1 MIKYQ
6 IEGNT
11 TKAYFDK
18 PWKEMIL
25 HTLEVQYGRHCINKR
40 VKKEITS
47 YLSSQPHDATVVC
60 KDDCPCEIMGK
71 EMAKK
76 KLLKRYYNAL
86 MHCNWII
93 YNYHNEKLRTVSATF
108 CNQLDSISTK
118 LDDYIF
124 ALKGVQKH

>member
-11 TKAYFDK
+11 TKAYFDN

-47 YLSSQPHDATVVC
+47 YLSSQPHDATVTC
-60 KDDCPCEIMGK
+60 KDDFPCEAVGK

-86 MHCNWII
+86 FQCNWIV
-93 YNYHNEKLRTVSATF
+93 YNYHKEKLKAVSATF
-108 CNQLDSISTK
+108 CKQHDSITIK
-118 LDDYIF
+118 LYDYIF

>member
-6 IEGNT
+6 IEGNI

-18 PWKEMIL
+18 SWKEMIL

-47 YLSSQPHDATVVC
+47 YVSSQPHDATVVC
-60 KDDCPCEIMGK
+60 KDDFPCEAMGK

-86 MHCNWII
+86 KHCHWIV
-93 YNYHNEKLRTVSATF
+93 YNYHNEKLKTVSATF
-108 CNQLDSISTK
+108 CKQLDKITTK
-118 LDDYIF
+118 IDDYVDTLEGRF
-124 ALKGVQKH
+124 